1 MQLISFVATAILL
14 FLPHK
19 SVVMNVAESIKNTK
33 KTLFSFEVLPPLK
46 GKGIE
51 GIYNTID
58 PLLEFNPQFINITTH
73 CEQYDAAGKRSRRRP
88 GTVAV
93 AAAIMHKYS
102 IPVVPHILCGGFT
115 REETEY
121 VLMDLNFLGIGNLL
135 VLRGDGRNKEKYQP
149 EDGGN
154 SYAVDLLRQINDM
167 NRGKY
172 LDDETENSSVT
183 TNFSC
188 GVAGYPEKHYSA
200 TSLDEDIQHLKE
212 KIDAGGQYI
221 VTQMFFDNQKYFEF
235 VDKCRKAG
243 ITVPIVPGIKPI
255 GFMSQVD
262 VLPRIF
268 SLQLPQALEQALRKC
283 KTNEE
288 AAAVGTEWAIM
299 QAKEL
304 MVHNV
309 PSLHWFTYSDPA
321 QVIQIAKSVY

>member
-1 MQLISFVATAILL
+1 
-14 FLPHK
+14 
-19 SVVMNVAESIKNTK
+19 MNVAESIKNTK

-73 CEQYDAAGKRSRRRP
+73 CEQYEPSGKRSRKRP

-93 AAAIMHKYS
+93 AAAIMHKYN

-121 VLMDLNFLGIGNLL
+121 VLMDLNFLGIDNLL
-135 VLRGDGRNKEKYQP
+135 VLRGDGRNKEMYQP
-149 EDGGN
+149 EVGGN
-154 SYAVDLLRQINDM
+154 RYAADLLRQVGDM

-172 LDDETENSSVT
+172 LDDETENSSVA
-183 TNFSC
+183 TNFNC

-200 TSLDEDIQHLKE
+200 ASLDEDIQHLKE

-262 VLPRIF
+262 VLPKIF

-288 AAAVGTEWAIM
+288 ATAVGTEWAIM

-304 MVHNV
+304 MAHNV